1 MIFVAQYSVTL
12 EKGNIEEIAELID
25 NAVLDG
31 VTPEKRASVVKTMNN
46 VNIIFNVY
54 DKTVWYMRGLIS
66 LSVLIADDGS
76 KISIDAVS
84 SGGRNFFN
92 DYTPAENK
100 FIEIVKRVVEEYMQ
114 TNDNCVQFCYT

>member
-25 NAVLDG
+25 NAVLNG

-54 DKTVWYMRGLIS
+54 DKTVWYWKGLIS
-66 LSVLIADDGS
+66 LSVLITDDGS
-76 KISIDAVS
+76 KISIDVVS

-100 FIEIVKRVVEEYMQ
+100 FIEIVKRVVEEYE
-114 TNDNCVQFCYT
+114 TNR

>member
-1 MIFVAQYSVTL
+1 MAQYSVTL

-25 NAVLDG
+25 NAVLNG
-31 VTPEKRASVVKTMNN
+31 VTPEKRASVVKTINN
-46 VNIIFNVY
+46 VNIIFNTY
-54 DKTVWYMRGLIS
+54 DRTSWYMKGLIS
-66 LSVLIADDGS
+66 LSVLITDDGS

-100 FIEIVKRVVEEYMQ
+100 FIGIVKRVVEEYEKTDIYYKSME
-114 TNDNCVQFCYT
+114 

>member
-31 VTPEKRASVVKTMNN
+31 VTPEKRAFVVKTMNN

-54 DKTVWYMRGLIS
+54 DKTVWYWKGLIS

-92 DYTPAENK
+92 DYTPAGNK
-100 FIEIVKRVVEEYMQ
+100 FIEIVKRVVEEYE
-114 TNDNCVQFCYT
+114 TNR